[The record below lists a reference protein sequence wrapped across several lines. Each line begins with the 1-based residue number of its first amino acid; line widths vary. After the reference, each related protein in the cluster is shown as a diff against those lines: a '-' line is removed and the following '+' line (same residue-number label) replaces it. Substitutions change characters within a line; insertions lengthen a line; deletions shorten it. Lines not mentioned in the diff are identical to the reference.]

1 MLLHEFDPSPRAVI
15 NPDMVAK
22 RVENFPDVTIS
33 CFSHH
38 LLAHILDALGG
49 EEFARTHTADGDN
62 ILYRVRYKG
71 EEFALF
77 KSGVGEPRC
86 INDYEDMLAMG
97 SRNLILFGNCGVLDP
112 GIEDCGII
120 IPTGALRDEGA
131 SFHYAPPSDVIDVN
145 RAYAPLF
152 REVLKEHG
160 CRFVEGL
167 TWTTD
172 APYRETPEK
181 VARRRAQG
189 AITVEMECAGMQAL
203 CDFRKT
209 GFFQFL
215 YAGDNLG
222 GENWDPRSLSGDA
235 RLDDKLK
242 IALLAF
248 DQGSHEKLTL
258 KRSFAGKTGGR
269 PFFLACV
276 WRGFMVYS
284 WYMHQFMEGK

>member
-112 GIEDCGII
+112 GVEDCGII
-120 IPTGALRDEGA
+120 IPTGALRDEGT

-203 CDFRKT
+203 CDFRRT

-222 GENWDPRSLSGDA
+222 GESWDPRSLSGDA

-248 DQGSHEKLTL
+248 ELGLRIKEAMKN
-258 KRSFAGKTGGR
+258 
-269 PFFLACV
+269 
-276 WRGFMVYS
+276 
-284 WYMHQFMEGK
+284 